1 MVRSKPSSSK
11 KPKGGVDFKKI
22 KRKIGRKLPP
32 PKNATNTEIKSKA
45 IVLPEQSM
53 AADRGGL
60 AVNKRGLTLAE
71 LLNQTSHHNVK
82 IRKAALHGLKELF
95 IKYPSELMLHKPIIE
110 RLCLRMCDSDR
121 VVRDILYHL
130 LKTVIFPSLKEDIPK
145 STIEALIKY
154 IIVAMT
160 HISVDIRLTAFKF
173 LELVIA
179 NFPSSFFM
187 SGSEVLDN
195 YADIL
200 KNSQIHIH
208 DKSKLKSIL
217 GALTQCLSLLS
228 SKVSK
233 EDGSNEQEQ
242 SIAQQRLLFAFR
254 PSSHE
259 YDSGTS
265 SIVKK
270 LEDVFPLLVNC
281 FRESASLV
289 DATSNIDDR
298 SYDCLVSC
306 LQCINLATKIL
317 HDMEDFAIL
326 GNLQKLSEVFPFGQK
341 NIYTE
346 KEDDRFFILN
356 VKVAE
361 ILLLSERI
369 SQSVYL
375 LEFIE
380 NFLLRKAGTHSSPTK
395 AHVEKHFG
403 PLLPFIPG
411 IILKATESWKARLL
425 EAFTFAF
432 KDCKADSKLIL
443 GFLSAINEMLI
454 SWNTTCE
461 QPASNCSDLLFDY
474 QITWMRELP
483 RILLQLG
490 DKHVSVSKAV
500 LNLLSRIGQ
509 TSSSNTHRRTE
520 YDNLQWQ
527 LKEFY
532 AVQIISGTI
541 SYGPFLKHPPDSQE
555 LAISCFYHLSNIGSD
570 FLESLTSCCLCNE
583 LEPSTLHRIIEVLQ
597 SSYERGYLDI
607 AGHLDFL
614 ATLVVRFRVYPEKY
628 CIEKS
633 DGKVSNRR
641 TYMDLCD
648 HIFECFKRMGD
659 TSLVLEILWKK
670 IIVEMS
676 LMPPM
681 DNMNGLLGMIAALDN
696 RTGRFPEEDVNN
708 LSRWISFYMVDA
720 TLYVPEN
727 IEAVSQNDENLA
739 FKFYLMPCI
748 SLLRGNHKLCHSALE
763 LLNSFMMDD
772 NSLFPSRFDVSYSVE
787 PSRRVHAAASIVLFL
802 CGEMRLQR
810 ALRSSKSVIKTI
822 LQNMQNLLGSD
833 KFARTI
839 EEKHKIQCAFDQ
851 LKKGTSK
858 LQCLD
863 ADKLRV

>member
-95 IKYPSELMLHKPIIE
+95 IKYPSELTLHKPIIE

-130 LKTVIFPSLKEDIPK
+130 LKTVIFPSLKEWISNSLSPSLQDIPT

-187 SGSEVLDN
+187 SGYEVLDN

-254 PSSHE
+254 SSSHE

-281 FRESASLV
+281 FRESASMV

-298 SYDCLVSC
+298 SYDCLLSC

-432 KDCKADSKLIL
+432 RDCKADSKLIL

-454 SWNTTCE
+454 S
-461 QPASNCSDLLFDY
+461 
-474 QITWMRELP
+474 ITWMRELP

-490 DKHVSVSKAV
+490 DKHVSISKAV

-532 AVQIISGTI
+532 AVQRTT
-541 SYGPFLKHPPDSQE
+541 SYGPFLKHPTDSQE
-555 LAISCFYHLSNIGSD
+555 LAISCFYHFSNIG
-570 FLESLTSCCLCNE
+570 NE

-614 ATLVVRFRVYPEKY
+614 ATLVVRFSVYPEKY
-628 CIEKS
+628 HIEKS

-696 RTGRFPEEDVNN
+696 RTGRFSEEDVNN

-739 FKFYLMPCI
+739 FEFYLMPCI

-763 LLNSFMMDD
+763 LLNSFMMDE
-772 NSLFPSRFDVSYSVE
+772 NSLFPSRFDVSYSAE
-787 PSRRVHAAASIVLFL
+787 PSCRVHAVTSIVLFL
-802 CGEMRLQR
+802 CSEMRLQR

-822 LQNMQNLLGSD
+822 LQNMQNLLGSN